1 MKKLFPNGCPLK
13 ASRALRALD
22 RTAKKVLLDRNG
34 ALCRFV
40 KLILALAALLLAAWA
55 VPLGL
60 TALFQALFSAWDVTG
75 ETVSLAPGWAQALF
89 GGWLYVNGCIQGAAI
104 SLAAWFI
111 GPLLGTRVR
120 MGKGLFV
127 GLLAGAVAAGVLLI
141 FFRLTDVM
149 RFGYALSSPAFSAL
163 TPVLILYLLIQAL
176 GASLAALI
184 IGEILSGWNRPS
196 ALIGCALVYALL
208 FGRWT
213 PIGLAGGALFGVSLW
228 LAREK
233 KGGVALAFG
242 FLSAFSFLTVA
253 VFGMP
258 PWQQGALYETYPV
271 SKPWLTGGETGPW
284 AGLAMLLILAGLTA
298 ALALP
303 DRRTKAA
310 PPEPPARPGKA
321 GKS

>member
-1 MKKLFPNGCPLK
+1 MKRQTGKKPIKNAPERTPRFKAVGAAGRLFIDGK
-13 ASRALRALD
+13 SGLRRWTRL
-22 RTAKKVLLDRNG
+22 V
-34 ALCRFV
+34 
-40 KLILALAALLLAAWA
+40 IALAAVLAAAWA
-55 VPLGL
+55 VPLGM
-60 TALFQALFSAWDVTG
+60 TKLFQWLFPAWGVTAENVG
-75 ETVSLAPGWAQALF
+75 RAPGWVQVLY
-89 GGWLYVNGCIQGAAI
+89 GGWTYLNGIVQGAAI

-233 KGGVALAFG
+233 KGGVAPAFG

-271 SKPWLTGGETGPW
+271 SKP
-284 AGLAMLLILAGLTA
+284 
-298 ALALP
+298 
-303 DRRTKAA
+303 
-310 PPEPPARPGKA
+310 
-321 GKS
+321 